1 MMKNYLAAASV
12 AFSLSFVFCLIL
24 IPVLRK
30 LKAGQNILSYVKE
43 HKGKSGTPTMGGLA
57 FILSAVLTASIFVKK
72 IDRAT
77 IVALTVGIA
86 YLLVGFLDDFLKKK
100 HKENLGL
107 KAWQKALFQTFAAVF
122 AGIFCV
128 RSGLTHLNVPFTH
141 KSFDIG
147 WGMLPLAV
155 FVFLATVNSVNL
167 TDGLDGLAASTSFSY
182 LLCFGVLL
190 LLQSGGEEMRLLCL
204 CAAGAL
210 GGYLVFNTN
219 KASVFMGDTGSL
231 SLGGLIAAV
240 SVFSG
245 NLLYIAIIGIM
256 FVLSSISVILQVIYY
271 KKTKRRIF
279 LMAPLHHHFQMK
291 GYSESK
297 ITFVYSAI
305 TAAMGLLCLCFV

>member
-1 MMKNYLAAASV
+1 MRTDFLIILASGAVSAALCAAV
-12 AFSLSFVFCLIL
+12 
-24 IPVLRK
+24 IPLLRK
-30 LKAGQNILSYVKE
+30 IKAGQYILGYVKE
-43 HKGKSGTPTMGGLA
+43 HESKGGTPTMGGVAFMLA
-57 FILSAVLTASIFVKK
+57 IALVSIFFGIYADK
-72 IDRAT
+72 RAAVCIT
-77 IVALTVGIA
+77 LALA
-86 YLLVGFLDDFLKKK
+86 YMVVGFLDDFIKVRFKR
-100 HKENLGL
+100 NLGL
-107 KAWQKALFQTFAAVF
+107 KAYQKIVFQLVIALI
-122 AGIFCV
+122 AGFFCYFNK
-128 RSGLTHLNVPFTH
+128 LTTINIPFTH
-141 KSFDIG
+141 ISADLG
-147 WGMLPLAV
+147 V
-155 FVFLATVNSVNL
+155 FFIPVAALVFIAAVNSVNL

-210 GGYLVFNTN
+210 GGDLVFNTN

-256 FVLSSISVILQVIYY
+256 FVLSSISVILQVIFY

>member
-1 MMKNYLAAASV
+1 MSE
-12 AFSLSFVFCLIL
+12 
-24 IPVLRK
+24 
-30 LKAGQNILSYVKE
+30 Q
-43 HKGKSGTPTMGGLA
+43 
-57 FILSAVLTASIFVKK
+57 TASHL
-72 IDRAT
+72 DPR
-77 IVALTVGIA
+77 LQRIA
-86 YLLVGFLDDFLKKK
+86 AQVRPG
-100 HKENLGL
+100 
-107 KAWQKALFQTFAAVF
+107 AVF
-122 AGIFCV
+122 A
-128 RSGLTHLNVPFTH
+128 
-141 KSFDIG
+141 DIG
-147 WGMLPLAV
+147 CDHGLLSIELVRQGAQKGYACDIKPGPLQAAQKNIERAG
-155 FVFLATVNSVNL
+155 FTDLLQTRL